1 MIPLTI
7 GLKRFHV
14 SPKYAG
20 SIIDN
25 QNDPI
30 AADTRAAIIFWCP

>member
-14 SPKYAG
+14 SLKYAG
-20 SIIDN
+20 SIIDD

-30 AADTRAAIIFWCP
+30 AAETRAAINF